1 MCLIMLCGFV
11 LMVVLV
17 GFIKSA
23 QILLPWTV
31 GAAVLAG
38 LCAVGLGRLVGGPKA
53 RGRAVAALSAFGLT
67 MGFGYLGYWLMPPKA
82 PPQKQG
88 VELMVEM
95 PEPTQKDLHEILP
108 IHLAISAIIS
118 AAIAS
123 RAVHLSSRDSNQ
135 SPETKGTTSGA
146 AQERAP
152 EKRSQ

>member
-1 MCLIMLCGFV
+1 MLCGFL
-11 LMVVLV
+11 LMLALAS
-17 GFIKSA
+17 FIKSA

-38 LCAVGLGRLVGGPKA
+38 LSAAGLGRLVGGSKA

-82 PPQKQG
+82 PLQKQG
-88 VELMVEM
+88 IEVMLEM
-95 PEPTQKDLHEILP
+95 PEPTKKDLFESLP
-108 IHLAISAIIS
+108 IHLAIAAIIS

-123 RAVHLSSRDSNQ
+123 RAVYPSSRDSNRSPQ
-135 SPETKGTTSGA
+135 SKRAASGP

-152 EKRSQ
+152 EQRSP